1 MVTTEKT
8 LSLVANFETVKD
20 ILSLTGPESLKDV
33 RAAALAK
40 FAAVGIPTTR
50 DEEFKYLPLNR
61 LRETEYQPAYGS
73 TLSEEDLAE
82 LPLAK
87 LDGPYLTLVNGEFA
101 PELSNISGLPNGVR
115 VMALSEALGQHEGLV
130 TRVLG
135 KVATHEGK
143 LGSTNDERFTHLN
156 TAYLSEGVYVFVA
169 KGVMVEPTIHLRFIT
184 RADHGAIAVHP
195 RVVIELESGAAAKVI
210 ESYHGLGGESFTN
223 VVHEI
228 MLGEA
233 ANLEYVKAQTEGA
246 STIHISNIYVDQKAD
261 SVFTS
266 NQVSFGAAISRT
278 DLNVFGDGEHTETSL
293 NGAYLGQGE
302 QLVDNHTRIDHA
314 KPNCHSFEVYK
325 GILDDRSV
333 GVFNG
338 KIFVYEDAQK
348 TDAKQT
354 NQALLLSANATINTK
369 PQLEI
374 FADDVKCTHGATVG
388 QIREDALFYLRSRG
402 IPEMEARG
410 LLVYAFA
417 AEVLEKISV
426 DFVREAL
433 EAELYRRLNR
443 D

>member
-1 MVTTEKT
+1 MLITDKPH
-8 LSLVANFETVKD
+8 SLVSNFEAVRE
-20 ILSLTGPESLKDV
+20 LLGLTGPESLRAV
-33 RAAALAK
+33 REAALAK
-40 FAAVGIPTTR
+40 FAESGIPTTR

-61 LRETEYQPAYGS
+61 LRETEYVPSYGA
-73 TLSEEDLAE
+73 TLSEDDLKSM
-82 LPLAK
+82 PLSVI
-87 LDGPYLTLVNGEFA
+87 DGPCLTIVNGEFA
-101 PELSNISGLPNGVR
+101 PELSNVSGLPNGVR
-115 VMALSEALGQHEGLV
+115 VMALSEALEQHEGLV
-130 TRVLG
+130 MRLLG
-135 KVATHEGK
+135 KIASHEGK
-143 LGSTNDERFTHLN
+143 LGTTNDERFTHLN
-156 TAYLSEGVYVFVA
+156 TAYMAEGVYVFVA

-184 RADHGAIAVHP
+184 QADHGAIAVHP
-195 RVVIELESGAAAKVI
+195 RVVIELEEGASAKIV

-223 VVHEI
+223 VVHEVA
-228 MLGEA
+228 LGA
-233 ANLEYVKAQTEGA
+233 NANLEYAKSQTESG
-246 STIHISNIYVDQKAD
+246 STIHIANQYVDQKSS

-266 NQVSFGAAISRT
+266 NQVAFGAAISRT
-278 DLNVFGDGEHTETSL
+278 DLNVFVDGEHTETSL
-293 NGAYLGQGE
+293 NGAFLGQGE
-302 QLVDNHTRIDHA
+302 QIIDNHTRIDHA

-402 IPEMEARG
+402 IPEMDARG

-417 AEVLEKISV
+417 AEVLEKISMDV
-426 DFVREAL
+426 VREAL